1 MTIDI
6 YKEAFYSP
14 SSFFSSFFAPTEI
27 YVVAKEDIEKAK
39 LEQTR
44 KQLEAINNRIA
55 YYEEQR
61 AEVQK
66 ELDKLAP
73 KKETANA

>member
-6 YKEAFYSP
+6 YKDAFFSNSP
-14 SSFFSSFFAPTEI
+14 FSSFFAPTEI
-27 YVVAKEDIEKAK
+27 YVVAREDIEKAK
-39 LEQTR
+39 LEQNK

-61 AEVQK
+61 TEVQK
-66 ELDKLAP
+66 ELDQLTR
-73 KKETANA
+73 KKETDKNA

>member
-1 MTIDI
+1 MTIDLHD
-6 YKEAFYSP
+6 AFFSNSP
-14 SSFFSSFFAPTEI
+14 FSSFFAPTEI
-27 YVVAKEDIEKAK
+27 YVVAREDIEKAK

-61 AEVQK
+61 TEVQK
-66 ELDKLAP
+66 ELKKLTP
-73 KKETANA
+73 TKETATND

>member
-6 YKEAFYSP
+6 YKDAFFSHSP
-14 SSFFSSFFAPTEI
+14 FSSFFAPTEI
-27 YVVAKEDIEKAK
+27 YVVAREDIERAK
-39 LEQTR
+39 LEQTK

-55 YYEEQR
+55 YYEEQK

-66 ELDKLAP
+66 ELDKLTP
-73 KKETANA
+73 KKETATNA

>member
-6 YKEAFYSP
+6 YKDAFFSNSP
-14 SSFFSSFFAPTEI
+14 FSSFFAPTEI
-27 YVVAKEDIEKAK
+27 YVVAREDIEKAK
-39 LEQTR
+39 LEQTK

-61 AEVQK
+61 TEVQK
-66 ELDKLAP
+66 ELDQLTR
-73 KKETANA
+73 KKETDKNA